1 MQIQNFFFD
10 LDDTLF
16 DFHAAEHRAVSLT
29 LTHFG
34 IAPTEEMCAL
44 YSKLQSR
51 TVETP

>member
-34 IAPTEEMCAL
+34 IAPTRRDVRAL
-44 YSKLQSR
+44 
-51 TVETP
+51 